1 MQRFRSLLGTTM
13 TVLSMLRHGALCLL
27 FLGFPVATSYAAVKA
42 LPAHVLESIAARE
55 YHASVHAHEL
65 QAPNRAQGFRT
76 RFRDDGIE
84 LVERD
89 SSAQSLLRLSLIQWG
104 PR

>member
-1 MQRFRSLLGTTM
+1 M
-13 TVLSMLRHGALCLL
+13 TVLSMLRHGAFSLLCL
-27 FLGFPVATSYAAVKA
+27 GSPVATSYAAENA

-55 YHASVHAHEL
+55 YHASVYAHGL

-76 RFRDDGIE
+76 RFHDDGIE

-89 SSAQSLLRLSLIQWG
+89 PSA
-104 PR
+104 